1 MVRKA
6 MLNSSQL
13 VSHMQANGIKFEITN
28 PKDARYMLDNINY
41 YFKLASYRV
50 NFPKDSDGK
59 YINLD
64 FAYLTDLASIDMQL
78 RDYLLDL
85 SLDIEHGIKVILLH
99 QIANDPKEDGYTIVQ
114 EFKEKFP
121 KHYDRAIKVFQSN
134 RYEKDMFHKYHDTVP
149 VWVFMEIITFG
160 TLLQFVNFYY
170 KKTHYKRIKPIF
182 NHLKYSKH
190 IRNACAHSN
199 PLLLNLFS
207 EKEFLPYPSDPVKAA
222 ARMMEIPNNYLQD
235 LKVNDLVSL
244 FYLHKIIESKKMSE
258 HRIRQGR
265 RLIERFHRHE
275 KWYADNIKLNTFF
288 SILTKMIDYLNI
300 K

>member
-1 MVRKA
+1 MVKP

-13 VSHMQANGIKFEITN
+13 VKHMQERGIQFNIIT
-28 PKDARYMLDNINY
+28 PSEARYMLSNINY

-50 NFPKDSDGK
+50 NFPKSSDGK

-64 FAYLTDLASIDMQL
+64 FAYLADLASIDMQL

-85 SLDIEHGIKVILLH
+85 SLDIEHGIKVMLLH
-99 QIANDPKEDGYTIVQ
+99 QMANDPNEDGYKIVK
-114 EFKEKFP
+114 EFKEQFP
-121 KHYDRAIKVFQSN
+121 RHFERTVQNFKYN
-134 RYEKDMFHKYHDTVP
+134 RYEKDMFHKYNNDIP

-160 TLLQFVNFYY
+160 TLSQFVNFYY
-170 KKTHYKRIKPIF
+170 KKTKYKRIRPLY
-182 NHLKYSKH
+182 NHLKYCKH

-207 EKEFLPYPSDPVKAA
+207 EKEFLPHPSDPVKAA
-222 ARMMEIPNNYLQD
+222 ARMMLIPNDYLTD
-235 LKVNDLVSL
+235 LKVNDLVST

-258 HRIRQGR
+258 HRIRQGQ
-265 RLIERFHRHE
+265 RLIKRFHRHE
-275 KWYADNIKLNTFF
+275 TWYADNTRLNTFF
-288 SILTKMIDYLNI
+288 GILTKMIDYLNL

>member
-1 MVRKA
+1 MSKP
-6 MLNSSQL
+6 MMNSSQL
-13 VSHMQANGIKFEITN
+13 VKHMQEKGIKFEIAS
-28 PKDARYMLDNINY
+28 PKDARYMLDNTNY

-50 NFPKDSDGK
+50 NFPKDSKGR

-99 QIANDPKEDGYTIVQ
+99 QIVNDPKEDGYTIVR
-114 EFKEKFP
+114 EFKDKFP
-121 KHYDRAIKVFQSN
+121 KYYDRAFDAFKNN
-134 RYEKDMFHKYHDTVP
+134 RYEKDMFHKYHEVIP

-160 TLLQFVNFYY
+160 TLLRFVDFYY

-207 EKEFLPYPSDPVKAA
+207 SKEFLPHPSDPVKAA
-222 ARMMEIPNNYLQD
+222 ARLMKVSNSYLQD
-235 LKVNDLVSL
+235 LKINDLVSL

-258 HRIRQGR
+258 HRIRQGN
-265 RLIERFHRHE
+265 RLVERFHRHE
-275 KWYADNIKLNTFF
+275 EWYADNTKLNTFF
-288 SILTKMIDYLNI
+288 SILIQMIDYLNI
-300 K
+300 Q

>member
-1 MVRKA
+1 
-6 MLNSSQL
+6 MLNSAQL
-13 VSHMQANGIKFEITN
+13 VKHMQEKGIKFEITTT
-28 PKDARYMLDNINY
+28 KDARYMLDNVNY

-50 NFPKDSDGK
+50 NFPKNYDKK

-99 QIANDPKEDGYTIVQ
+99 QIANDPKEDGYTIVK
-114 EFKEKFP
+114 EFKNKFP
-121 KHYDRAIKVFQSN
+121 QYYNRAIKTFKNN
-134 RYEKDMFHKYHDTVP
+134 RYEKDMFNKYQATVP

-160 TLLQFVNFYY
+160 TLLRFVNFYY
-170 KKTHYKRIKPIF
+170 EKTHYKRIRPIY

-207 EKEFLPYPSDPVKAA
+207 SG
-222 ARMMEIPNNYLQD
+222 YLQD
-235 LKVNDLVSL
+235 LKVNDLISL
-244 FYLHKIIESKKMSE
+244 FYLHKIIESKKN
-258 HRIRQGR
+258 
-265 RLIERFHRHE
+265 ERTPYQTR
-275 KWYADNIKLNTFF
+275 KKAY
-288 SILTKMIDYLNI
+288 
-300 K
+300 